1 MSSSF
6 TKTSPIKMAFLDLH
20 ELISS
25 EVEKWV
31 SKLTTSN
38 QFYQSNMFRIDVL
51 DLSRPKFELQPC
63 TCTIWVG
70 ITKLA
75 KTLKIS
81 NSNYH
86 SLNPNLAPLSIIY
99 IAFFCWKKP

>member
-1 MSSSF
+1 LNYF
-6 TKTSPIKMAFLDLH
+6 
-20 ELISS
+20 
-25 EVEKWV
+25 KWGK
-31 SKLTTSN
+31 KLTLQNN
-38 QFYQSNMFRIDVL
+38 QFQHLLPIENDQ
-51 DLSRPKFELQPC
+51 K
-63 TCTIWVG
+63 TCLECVQGPFSQLLAHGHVIWVE